1 MAQGHLFGRQDLL
14 QLFQRIIIELAHIF
28 QILFLLEF
36 QQLGLQF
43 LHDFGVALGVSLGFF
58 LDGGSEFVGF
68 LLSFGEMVGIY
79 TRHFLDA
86 FLLRRHQ
93 ATMTC
98 DDIVF
103 PVDDDRIDEAELTQ
117 RGTELLDLL
126 RRVGASFVYLRDELV
141 SAGKLKVNRGYHVY
155 LTSCC

>member
-43 LHDFGVALGVSLGFF
+43 LHDLGVALGVSLGFF

-68 LLSFGEMVGIY
+68 LLSF
-79 TRHFLDA
+79 
-86 FLLRRHQ
+86 LRRAGSRQ
-93 ATMTC
+93 
-98 DDIVF
+98 
-103 PVDDDRIDEAELTQ
+103 Q
-117 RGTELLDLL
+117 N
-126 RRVGASFVYLRDELV
+126 RRWDFISRVWKR
-141 SAGKLKVNRGYHVY
+141 AGEK
-155 LTSCC
+155 